1 MKIKLF
7 AVLFICVF
15 LGGIGLWA
23 EEVSRDFSSEFG
35 SMLEKNETSK
45 AKDFL
50 FKNVAENDYEAQ
62 MTLARIYIGPKEI
75 RGTVYS
81 FSVPDYS
88 DNTHYVEFGRK
99 LGILPDLKKAV
110 SILQKSVESG
120 NSEAGVLLALMLRNG
135 VGVSKNAEAAKK
147 LLEKFSSNSHARFYY
162 EYYFAEID
170 FDDMEV
176 IDCADLAPKPIEDKD
191 LPYTFIPE
199 KSLNWNE
206 TEVEVDSETKYT
218 RKYLKDSSMRPR
230 AEGKV
235 LVPIAAL
242 LQLQGSCADNGPA
255 FLLVDPAQSNT
266 FFSKEK
272 VYVKRY
278 SAWVRYEEGGSF
290 SYEWKGALKNGIQIL
305 KTYDN
310 GGGSLT
316 TADYQFLAFE
326 KCSRLSING
335 EKTEL
340 IGVRN
345 LGGISFSGKGGL
357 TRYFFCRN
365 VFAVY
370 EIRTNSVWDDEQFST
385 RITLISFEKSPILF
399 EVAKAELY
407 KKILMFRSEPKTELS
422 CPF

>member
-1 MKIKLF
+1 MKIKF
-7 AVLFICVF
+7 YVLLGICAF

-23 EEVSRDFSSEFG
+23 AEDSRDFYSEFG

-50 FKNVAENDYEAQ
+50 FKKVAENDFDAQ
-62 MTLARIYIGPKEI
+62 LGLARIYIGSKEI
-75 RGTVYS
+75 PNTVYS

-88 DNTHYVEFGRK
+88 DNKHYIEIGRK

-110 SILQKSVESG
+110 SLLQKATDSG
-120 NSEAGVLLALMLRNG
+120 NSEAGVILALMLRNG

-147 LLEKFSSNSHARFYY
+147 LLEKFSNNSHARFYY

-176 IDCADLAPKPIEDKD
+176 IDCSDLAPKPIENKD

-206 TEVEVDSETKYT
+206 TEVEVDPETKYT
-218 RKYLKDSSMRPR
+218 SKYLKDSSMRPR

-242 LQLQGSCADNGPA
+242 QQLQGSCADLGPA
-255 FLLVDPAQSNT
+255 VLLVDPAQRNA

-272 VYVKRY
+272 EYVERY
-278 SAWVRYEEGGSF
+278 GAWISPEEGGSF

-305 KTYDN
+305 KIYDN

-316 TADYQFLAFE
+316 TAEYQFLAFE

-340 IGVRN
+340 IGIRN
-345 LGGISFSGKGGL
+345 LGGISFSGKGGV

-370 EIRTNSVWDDEQFST
+370 KIVSNNVWDNEQFST
-385 RITLISFEKSPILF
+385 KITLISFEKSPVLF

-407 KKILMFRSEPKTELS
+407 KKILMFRSEPKTE
-422 CPF
+422 